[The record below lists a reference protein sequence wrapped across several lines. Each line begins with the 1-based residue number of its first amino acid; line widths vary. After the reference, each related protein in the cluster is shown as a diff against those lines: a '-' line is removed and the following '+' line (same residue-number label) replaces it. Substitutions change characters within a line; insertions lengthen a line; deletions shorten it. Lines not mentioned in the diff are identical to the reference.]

1 MKKIIDFPS
10 PQDAA
15 IPAARTEEF
24 YKAARELSDFI
35 KELPLSQPDNDKL
48 INLIIQQVQAAEQ
61 GTFQQGFQMGIEFKS
76 WQEEQQT
83 K

>member
-1 MKKIIDFPS
+1 MNKIIDFPS

-35 KELPLSQPDNDKL
+35 KEPPLSQPDNDKL
-48 INLIIQQVQAAEQ
+48 IDLIIQQVQAGEH
-61 GTFQQGFQMGIEFKS
+61 GTFQQGFQMEIEFKN
-76 WQEEQQT
+76 WQEEQQ
-83 K
+83 KE